1 MSLFGFGKTPTEKKR
16 DDYDKLHDLIKDA
29 IKEHDKKMADVES
42 DLDAYKSG
50 MPDMNSKGIPVNP
63 FMEKNDEVL
72 ARLEKYVNK
81 EKDKLKSLTK
91 ARDKAYEKY
100 LEYKEMAMKEEAAEQ
115 AKKEKEKEK
124 EKKEREE
131 RRKNG

>member
-50 MPDMNSKGIPVNP
+50 MPDMTSKGIPVNP
-63 FMEKNDEVL
+63 FMEKNDKVL
-72 ARLEKYVNK
+72 ERLEKYVNK
-81 EKDKLKSLTK
+81 EKDKRKTLTK
-91 ARDKAYEKY
+91 ARDTAHQKY
-100 LEYKEMAMKEEAAEQ
+100 LEYKSMAVKEEAAEQ
-115 AKKEKEKEK
+115 AKKEK